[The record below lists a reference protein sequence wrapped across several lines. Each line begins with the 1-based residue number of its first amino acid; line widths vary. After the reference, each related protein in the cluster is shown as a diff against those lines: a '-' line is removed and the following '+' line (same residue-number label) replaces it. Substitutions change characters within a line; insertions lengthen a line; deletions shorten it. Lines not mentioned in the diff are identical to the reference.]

1 MRKTVARPTVSSQPL
16 YEALREVNLHFD
28 HIRAQAERLS
38 KLPIFR
44 GRSGRRFLP
53 AFNDAVSEARAWF
66 NTEILEAQGDVESRE
81 WARLDLRRA
90 RREKGFR
97 EAEAMPRQR
106 KKPGAS
112 ARVRWRRSVKQFA

>member
-1 MRKTVARPTVSSQPL
+1 MCGMRKTDARPIVSSQPL

-28 HIRAQAERLS
+28 HIRGHVERLS

-53 AFNDAVSEARAWF
+53 AFDDAVAEARAWF
-66 NTEILEAQGDVESRE
+66 NTEVLEAQGDVECRE
-81 WARLDLRRA
+81 WARLDLRRT

-97 EAEAMPRQR
+97 EAEPTSRR
-106 KKPGAS
+106 KQKQAA
-112 ARVRWRRSVKQFA
+112 ARRRPQS